1 MSHTR
6 MAEMFQNIDLVFI
19 TSRRNAPVCG
29 LLVTTHWL
37 WFDVSGTFQNIEHVF
52 IVGVAGGVPQFADYY
67 RHPRLGDIIFSK
79 CDSKGYL
86 YYYCDKIT
94 QVNYDVSPFYH
105 SESTHK
111 GVNELS
117 KDVSQTQQQR
127 PELPA
132 VTLTWHAGKCEPGE
146 CYHKRLGSLL
156 LSQCEPVGY

>member
-1 MSHTR
+1 M
-6 MAEMFQNIDLVFI
+6 
-19 TSRRNAPVCG
+19 
-29 LLVTTHWL
+29 
-37 WFDVSGTFQNIEHVF
+37 
-52 IVGVAGGVPQFADYY
+52 GVAGGVPQFADYY

-127 PELPA
+127 PESPT
-132 VTLTWHAGKCEPGE
+132 VTLTLHASNCKGT
-146 CYHKRLGSLL
+146 
-156 LSQCEPVGY
+156 